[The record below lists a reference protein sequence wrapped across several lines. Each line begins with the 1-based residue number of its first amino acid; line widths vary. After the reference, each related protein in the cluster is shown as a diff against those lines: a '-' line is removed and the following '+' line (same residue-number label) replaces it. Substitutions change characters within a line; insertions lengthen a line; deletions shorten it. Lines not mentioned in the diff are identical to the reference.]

1 MLRFIGQY
9 ASPEALGAPDAAS
22 QCFKLYNL
30 TVVHKNIYLGT
41 VVFNVPGKYLGISRL
56 EHQLFQ
62 PYLVD
67 KGSRYIRSPGIGIFG
82 NTFRLNHDHIGACLN
97 KAFYLLDRKAGIEGA
112 LTLQLARGAIT
123 TGSELNTDFGF
134 SLKSGLLH
142 LLDQPQPVIS
152 RQRNKAGR
160 QLDDVKAVI
169 LAGLYVLIYGIFALG
184 KHIFHKA
191 AGGYQRIVFMS
202 DVNQLRY
209 GFFGHQGKRT
219 A

>member
-30 TVVHKNIYLGT
+30 TVVHKNIHFET

-62 PYLVD
+62 HYLVD

-123 TGSELNTDFGF
+123 IGSELYTDFVF
-134 SLKSGLLH
+134 ILMYSLLT
-142 LLDQPQPVIS
+142 LLDHLQPVI
-152 RQRNKAGR
+152 RHTRHNTGHHH
-160 QLDDVKAVI
+160 VHFNAVI
-169 LAGLYVLIYGIFALG
+169 AVSSSVL
-184 KHIFHKA
+184 
-191 AGGYQRIVFMS
+191 
-202 DVNQLRY
+202 
-209 GFFGHQGKRT
+209 
-219 A
+219 